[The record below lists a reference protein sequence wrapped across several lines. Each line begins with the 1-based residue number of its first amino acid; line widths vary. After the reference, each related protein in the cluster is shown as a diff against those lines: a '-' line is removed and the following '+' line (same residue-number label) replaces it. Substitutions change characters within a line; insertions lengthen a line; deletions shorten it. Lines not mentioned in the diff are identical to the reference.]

1 MDYQRKTRKMY
12 IITIIIFI
20 IITALGTLVHL
31 WRGDDYKYLLLL
43 FILINLALGLDEIY
57 HELTTSKMRSSDMY
71 LIDTRMQS
79 ILESL
84 ETLSRN
90 VEKLS
95 ADQAG
100 ADSAS
105 VAEKPPEHY

>member
-1 MDYQRKTRKMY
+1 MDSQRKTRKMY

-20 IITALGTLVHL
+20 IITVLGTLVHL
-31 WRGDDYKYLLLL
+31 WRGDDYKYLLIL
-43 FILINLALGLDEIY
+43 FILINLALRLDEIY
-57 HELTTSKMRSSDMY
+57 HEITAAKMRSSDMY

-84 ETLSRN
+84 ETLSRD

-100 ADSAS
+100 AQPFS
-105 VAEKPPEHY
+105 VTEKPPEHY